1 MSRSYFRY
9 SAFGMFAAL
18 AALPVMAH
26 AEEDKE
32 RLLDLR
38 QPPVVVQAL
47 HDAGYK
53 AELKINKAGE
63 PYVLSGANGS
73 SFTIEFYGCT
83 GVKDCGSYQFSSWYK
98 AEPLFTPELANEWNR
113 DKRFLKIVV
122 TKEGTL
128 DEWMDL
134 TAIGK
139 TTFANFADIVDWYQT
154 MDADLAKFLEAKRA
168 AAKAK

>member
-1 MSRSYFRY
+1 MIRSYLHC
-9 SAFGMFAAL
+9 SAAVLFAAL
-18 AALPVMAH
+18 AVLPMVAS

-38 QPPVVVQAL
+38 QPSVVVQAL

-53 AELKINKAGE
+53 AELKTNKAGE

-128 DEWMDL
+128 DEWMDFS
-134 TAIGK
+134 AIGK

-154 MDADLAKFLEAKRA
+154 MDADLAKFLDEKRA
-168 AAKAK
+168 AAKK

>member
-1 MSRSYFRY
+1 
-9 SAFGMFAAL
+9 
-18 AALPVMAH
+18 
-26 AEEDKE
+26 
-32 RLLDLR
+32 
-38 QPPVVVQAL
+38 
-47 HDAGYK
+47 
-53 AELKINKAGE
+53 
-63 PYVLSGANGS
+63 VLSGANGS

-128 DEWMDL
+128 DEWMDFS
-134 TAIGK
+134 AIGK

-154 MDADLAKFLEAKRA
+154 MDADLAKFLDEKRA
-168 AAKAK
+168 AAKK